1 MMKFVFLP
9 PEVRVSSQEDLG
21 VWGQGDIHLVD
32 STAVGQDEGS
42 LGKKWCWRWGNTT
55 RWQQRA
61 RSKFI
66 RASSFPASPSAR
78 PSLAVGTA
86 FTALLRCLN
95 LCSLNFWM
103 ENYASHAV
111 GMQMCGDK
119 IHGLKQ
125 IVDRMQ
131 INTGQSGPGLEVG
144 LDEGLGGQELIWIPS
159 PDSSLLII
167 LEWDVSK
174 PRLALTLVFS
184 CHFNSSSLLFNSIRP
199 VSPEG
204 CLSAMWKENIH
215 NLIVSGQRKGKVK
228 V

>member
-1 MMKFVFLP
+1 M
-9 PEVRVSSQEDLG
+9 
-21 VWGQGDIHLVD
+21 
-32 STAVGQDEGS
+32 GQDEGS
-42 LGKKWCWRWGNTT
+42 LGKKWCWRWGSTT

-66 RASSFPASPSAR
+66 QASSSVR

-125 IVDRMQ
+125 IVERMQ
-131 INTGQSGPGLEVG
+131 ISTGQSSPGLEVG
-144 LDEGLGGQELIWIPS
+144 LDEGVGGQELI
-159 PDSSLLII
+159 
-167 LEWDVSK
+167 
-174 PRLALTLVFS
+174 
-184 CHFNSSSLLFNSIRP
+184 
-199 VSPEG
+199 
-204 CLSAMWKENIH
+204 
-215 NLIVSGQRKGKVK
+215 
-228 V
+228 